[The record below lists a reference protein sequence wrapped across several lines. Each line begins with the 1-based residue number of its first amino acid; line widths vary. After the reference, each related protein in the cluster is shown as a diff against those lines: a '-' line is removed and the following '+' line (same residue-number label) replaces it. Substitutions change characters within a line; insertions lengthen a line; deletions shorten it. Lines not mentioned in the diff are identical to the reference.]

1 MAGKII
7 SVGRYMKIPQIFH
20 EIGVSGLLDI
30 VFMTLI
36 IYFALLWFKRT
47 RAIFVVVG
55 MFIVGLAYFITRLFD
70 LPLTK
75 TVFQGFF
82 AIILIAVVVIFQ
94 EEIKYFFEQIASRSF
109 LRNIRGKVKI
119 RLPQKEV
126 EILVR
131 TLSALARE
139 RIGALIVI
147 RGNDPIIRHLDGGF
161 NLNGEMSEPLLR
173 SIFDPHSYGHDGAV
187 IIRGN
192 IVSQFACHL
201 PLSKDLS
208 KTQRTGTRHAA
219 ALGLSEL
226 TDALC
231 IVVSEERGTVSLAHG
246 GTLRETVDSEDLSR
260 KIEAFYREITPHAD
274 KKPWWDFITK
284 NYREKTIALFI
295 TCALWFFVVHESR
308 IEYQTYPVAVGYS
321 NLPDGFAVTSI
332 LPALVE
338 VTVSGPKRSFYFID
352 ANDLRVTLS
361 LFNAKKGDI
370 AKTISLSHITVPN
383 ALSIETVEP
392 GEVTMTITD
401 AGK

>member
-1 MAGKII
+1 
-7 SVGRYMKIPQIFH
+7 MKIPSLFN
-20 EIGVSGLLDI
+20 EVGLSGLLDI
-30 VFMTLI
+30 VFMTFL
-36 IYFALLWFKRT
+36 IYFALVWFKRT
-47 RAIFVVVG
+47 RAVFVVVG

-70 LPLTK
+70 LPLTR

-82 AIILIAVVVIFQ
+82 AIILVAVVVIFQ

-109 LRNIRGKVKI
+109 LRNIRGKVRI

-126 EILVR
+126 EVLVR
-131 TLSALARE
+131 TLSAFARE
-139 RIGALIVI
+139 RIGALIVVH
-147 RGNDPIIRHLDGGF
+147 GKDPIIRHLDGGIE
-161 NLNGEMSEPLLR
+161 LNGEMSEPLLR
-173 SIFDPHSYGHDGAV
+173 SIFDPHSDGHDGAV
-187 IIRGN
+187 IVRGN
-192 IVSQFACHL
+192 IISQFACHL

-231 IVVSEERGTVSLAHG
+231 IVVSEERGTISLAHG

-260 KIEAFYREITPHAD
+260 KIEAFYREISPHAE

-284 NYREKTIALFI
+284 NYREKAIALVI

-308 IEYQTYPVAVGYS
+308 IEYHTYPVAVGYS
-321 NLPDGFAVTSI
+321 NLPSGFAVTSV
-332 LPALVE
+332 LPAQVE
-338 VTVSGPKRSFYFID
+338 VTLSGPKRSFYFVD
-352 ANDLRVTLS
+352 ANDLQISLS
-361 LFNAKKGDI
+361 LFNAKSGEIEKP
-370 AKTISLSHITVPN
+370 ISLSHITVPN

-392 GEVTMTITD
+392 GGVRITITD